1 VVVKAAHYNV
11 TMLIERLHPW
21 GINVQD
27 AMEIQRQ
34 LAGRILQHN
43 TILTPR
49 LIAGLDVSVNKNN
62 EAVAAAVVLNYPE
75 LNVVETAIARGKVC
89 FPYIPGLLSFREVPL
104 TLEACEKLNTVP
116 DLVMVDGQGIAHPR
130 HFGLAS
136 HLGLFLNTP
145 TIGCAKS
152 HLFGQFKA
160 PGVLQGDFDDIIGD
174 QGSIIGAAIRT
185 KTRVKPLFISVG
197 HKINLAS
204 AIYWVLQCCRGYRL
218 PEPARLAHLAT
229 RENWK

>member
-1 VVVKAAHYNV
+1 LPLSLKTKKARSGNCIVVVEAAYYNV
-11 TMLIERLHPW
+11 TMRIERLHPW
-21 GINVQD
+21 GIKVQD

-34 LAGRILQHN
+34 LAARILQHN
-43 TILTPR
+43 TISPPG

-62 EAVAAAVVLNYPE
+62 EAVAAAVVLKYPE
-75 LNVVETAIARGKVC
+75 LTVVETAIARGKIL

-104 TLEACEKLNTVP
+104 TLEACEKLVAVP

-152 HLFGQFKA
+152 PLFG
-160 PGVLQGDFDDIIGD
+160 
-174 QGSIIGAAIRT
+174 
-185 KTRVKPLFISVG
+185 TRS
-197 HKINLAS
+197 
-204 AIYWVLQCCRGYRL
+204 
-218 PEPARLAHLAT
+218 
-229 RENWK
+229 